1 MDVVFR
7 FKCLEDGKKPVDVVT
22 GGLIRTLYAV
32 PYYNGDTLDEAD
44 ALAKE
49 GRLREAVRRLFA
61 GPSAP
66 RSNGGSQAHPKR
78 LGKPG
83 SQDLSTTKA
92 GTKEKYAK
100 DEAVSDEENRS

>member
-1 MDVVFR
+1 M
-7 FKCLEDGKKPVDVVT
+7 VT

-32 PYYNGDTLDEAD
+32 PYYNGETLDEAD

-66 RSNGGSQAHPKR
+66 RSVMGEADRRGEV
-78 LGKPG
+78 GKPG
-83 SQDLSTTKA
+83 FVDRGWHQ
-92 GTKEKYAK
+92 GE
-100 DEAVSDEENRS
+100 VC

>member
-1 MDVVFR
+1 M
-7 FKCLEDGKKPVDVVT
+7 T

-32 PYYNGDTLDEAD
+32 PYYNGETLDEAD

-66 RSNGGSQAHPKR
+66 RSVM
-78 LGKPG
+78 GKPRIAGAKSG
-83 SQDLSTTKA
+83 SQDLSTEA

-100 DEAVSDEENRS
+100 DEVVSDEENRS